1 MPLGHV
7 DNHPTHPL
15 RLIGILWTPPYPP
28 SLQPIEE
35 FWGGGKN
42 YCASLYKN
50 GRKVKQCIEQ
60 LRAGWYGD
68 GDKKSALPCDELVA
82 RAMKDADRRL
92 KEVGGLTGSMA
103 TGVSVS
109 VGAIILPPDRMATD
123 MTHRHVEAVDLTR
136 DDTEEDPAP
145 QELTE
150 EDHRLGQMR
159 ALEEGSV
166 ALEPSQDEVPVD

>member
-1 MPLGHV
+1 MRDVETPYG
-7 DNHPTHPL
+7 L
-15 RLIGILWTPPYPP
+15 RFMVLHM
-28 SLQPIEE
+28 SQ
-35 FWGGGKN
+35 
-42 YCASLYKN
+42 
-50 GRKVKQCIEQ
+50 VKQCIEQ

-68 GDKKSALPCDELVA
+68 GGDKAALPCDELVA

-103 TGVSVS
+103 TGVSVNL
-109 VGAIILPPDRMATD
+109 GAIILPPDRMATD
-123 MTHRHVEAVDLTR
+123 MSHRHVEAVDLTR

-145 QELTE
+145 QVLTE

-166 ALEPSQDEVPVD
+166 ALEPSQDEVPVDQ